1 MHVNGRTDTDF
12 QRWAEFIVARDEVT
26 HVAYEFIT
34 GPGWATRREHHAAWL
49 CGLARDIGRPLHLV
63 VRGGHD
69 LLGRFAAAFAGVTVL
84 ETDSFIWTMKR
95 QQVVLKGNS
104 SIRRRPAPTE
114 KGAPLDDLFA
124 ENILTNRGKIENLMA
139 TQSLSRSAERA

>member
-1 MHVNGRTDTDF
+1 
-12 QRWAEFIVARDEVT
+12 
-26 HVAYEFIT
+26 
-34 GPGWATRREHHAAWL
+34 
-49 CGLARDIGRPLHLV
+49 
-63 VRGGHD
+63 
-69 LLGRFAAAFAGVTVL
+69 VL

-104 SIRRRPAPTE
+104 SSRRRPAPTE